1 MAVNRIRDPHGIW
14 YSVQLVSAKQIKE
27 ARKLLNITLFW
38 LTRMI
43 LYDCRYVFRKIYKN
57 KININAIVLINE
69 NKSNGKQPIKDD

>member
-27 ARKLLNITLFW
+27 ARKLLNITLLW

-43 LYDCRYVFRKIYKN
+43 LYVFRKIYKN
-57 KININAIVLINE
+57 KININATVLINE

>member
-43 LYDCRYVFRKIYKN
+43 LLYVFRKIYKN
-57 KININAIVLINE
+57 KINIYAIVLINQ

>member
-27 ARKLLNITLFW
+27 ARKLLNITLFF

-43 LYDCRYVFRKIYKN
+43 LLYVFRKIYKN
-57 KININAIVLINE
+57 KININATVLINE

>member
-1 MAVNRIRDPHGIW
+1 MAVNRIRDPHGIC

-43 LYDCRYVFRKIYKN
+43 LLYVFRKIYKN
-57 KININAIVLINE
+57 KINIYAIVLINQ
-69 NKSNGKQPIKDD
+69 NKSNGK

>member
-1 MAVNRIRDPHGIW
+1 MV

-43 LYDCRYVFRKIYKN
+43 LLYVFRKIYKN
-57 KININAIVLINE
+57 KINIYAIVLINQ